1 MAEQEQELHHGLRV
15 LPPAAGYGIVI
26 GIGSFFA
33 IVMLCI
39 TWMQNRYV
47 RFTYLLSIYLSKK
60 GSKVNE

>member
-47 RFTYLLSIYLSKK
+47 RFTYPIPIYPSIEEGK
-60 GSKVNE
+60 

>member
-1 MAEQEQELHHGLRV
+1 MAEKEQELHHGLRV

-47 RFTYLLSIYLSKK
+47 RFILSYLSI
-60 GSKVNE
+60 

>member
-1 MAEQEQELHHGLRV
+1 MAEKELELHHGLRV

-47 RFTYLLSIYLSKK
+47 RSTYLFIYLLKK
-60 GSKVNE
+60 GK

>member
-1 MAEQEQELHHGLRV
+1 MAEKEQQELHHGLRV

-47 RFTYLLSIYLSKK
+47 RLSIFYPIHL
-60 GSKVNE
+60 GI

>member
-1 MAEQEQELHHGLRV
+1 MAEQEQQELHHGLRV

-47 RFTYLLSIYLSKK
+47 RFTYLLSRYLSIEEEK
-60 GSKVNE
+60 

>member
-1 MAEQEQELHHGLRV
+1 MAEKEQELHHGLRV

-47 RFTYLLSIYLSKK
+47 RFILSYPIYPSIEEGK
-60 GSKVNE
+60 